1 MWWSEIDKGI
11 MAMIAGD
18 HVYDVVIVGAGI
30 AGLATAVGLYG
41 RGITNILVLEKAT
54 SFQKVGAS
62 IAIFQ
67 NGLNALEYI
76 LKFHRQAY
84 QKIRD
89 SLIPIEK
96 IIIKDGITGQILK
109 EKSLLALNTTTNKDN
124 RYEDEDENDSLNTN
138 TSANDGNDNGN
149 NENSNTNTNSS
160 AKTNVNYMV
169 WYLLQQYLREGL
181 PSHIVKLNHK
191 VHSFEINTTPSNNNN
206 NNHNVTIHIQQQQ
219 KQQQQSQSN
228 NDYDNNN
235 DKDINSTT
243 VTTMLPIRSK
253 VLIGCDGINSMIR
266 NHLFFNSNNNAHTHT
281 DIDNVVPP
289 VRKIYHGK
297 VSYRCVFSVESL
309 LLRKEENCNYIDD
322 DDKIKTTTSNKSNN
336 ESNNEYCIKIPPE
349 GTNTSYQNNEKGKLF
364 SFRRTAPGIITVT
377 SMAPIK
383 DPTIDYSVSNSSS
396 SSSSSS
402 SSMGTTAS
410 SSSSSKKQLRQQRFK
425 EVFNNFTAPEIQT
438 ILNLNNNNN
447 DKDGGSTTDNYNYDV
462 HIDPIHDIDV
472 LNCWSKGPVIC
483 IGDSVHAMSPSLGQ
497 GANQSLEDVCVLIS
511 NLAPVL
517 ILLSKSKSK
526 SKHQRQHQR
535 DDDDDDLLLIQ
546 NTLTKVWKSR
556 IDRVKRIH
564 SASRRRSF
572 VNNHTSSNS
581 TTSTKT
587 ATETSMSA
595 STSKNCNEN
604 HCNNKHNKLIDIS
617 SNELDDLLLE
627 INNWYPPTVDIDADA
642 DADEYVDVVE

>member
-1 MWWSEIDKGI
+1 MTMTSSKQEQQPVHLPHDDP
-11 MAMIAGD
+11 D

-109 EKSLLALNTTTNKDN
+109 EKSLLNTTNKDN
-124 RYEDEDENDSLNTN
+124 GNENENSDTN
-138 TSANDGNDNGN
+138 ANNGNGNGN
-149 NENSNTNTNSS
+149 NENANINTNTKANTNSS

-191 VHSFEINTTPSNNNN
+191 VHSFEINTTSSND
-206 NNHNVTIHIQQQQ
+206 NNHNVTIHLQHQQH
-219 KQQQQSQSN
+219 QQSQSN
-228 NDYDNNN
+228 NDYDNDN
-235 DKDINSTT
+235 DKDINST

-253 VLIGCDGINSMIR
+253 VLIGCDGISSMIR
-266 NHLFFNSNNNAHTHT
+266 DHLFFNSNNNTHT
-281 DIDNVVPP
+281 DIDNVVLPI
-289 VRKIYHGK
+289 RKIYHGK

-309 LLRKEENCNYIDD
+309 LRKEENCNCYDD
-322 DDKIKTTTSNKSNN
+322 NDKIKTTTSN
-336 ESNNEYCIKIPPE
+336 ESNNEYCIQIPPE
-349 GTNTSYQNNEKGKLF
+349 GINTSYQNNEKGKLF

-383 DPTIDYSVSNSSS
+383 DPTIDYNVS

-402 SSMGTTAS
+402 SSMGTTT
-410 SSSSSKKQLRQQRFK
+410 SSSKKNKQLRQQRFK
-425 EVFNNFTAPEIQT
+425 EVFNHFTAPEIQT
-438 ILNLNNNNN
+438 ILNLNNY
-447 DKDGGSTTDNYNYDV
+447 DEDDGSTDNYNYDV

-511 NLAPVL
+511 NLTPI
-517 ILLSKSKSK
+517 ILFK
-526 SKHQRQHQR
+526 SKHKQEQQHQH
-535 DDDDDDLLLIQ
+535 DDDDLLLIQ
-546 NTLTKVWKSR
+546 NTLIKVWKSR

-572 VNNHTSSNS
+572 VNNHTSSS
-581 TTSTKT
+581 TTTP
-587 ATETSMSA
+587 TETSTAM
-595 STSKNCNEN
+595 STSKKYNDNDY
-604 HCNNKHNKLIDIS
+604 NNKHNELIDIS
-617 SNELDDLLLE
+617 SNELNDLLLE
-627 INNWYPPTVDIDADA
+627 INNWYPPTVD
-642 DADEYVDVVE
+642 VDVVEE